1 MKNIFGYI
9 WSEIMKHLLS
19 MEDARDHVNE
29 ILDLAGKFK
38 RNEISGEPLAKKT
51 LAMIFEKASTRT
63 RISFEVGMYQLGGNA
78 LYLSTDD
85 LQIGRGEP
93 IEDTAKVMSR
103 YVDGIMIRAKE
114 HQDVLKLSKYSDIPV
129 INGLTN
135 LEHPCQA
142 FADLLTIYESKKSFD
157 VTLSYVG
164 DGNNVCNSLLF
175 ASAFVGMD
183 MNVVC
188 PPQYRPDPQIVEKAL
203 KYAEKSGSK
212 IKITDNLQEGIK
224 GTDVIYTDVWVSM
237 GDENEASR
245 RVSDLRDYQVNK
257 DILNLANEEAIV
269 MHCLPAIRGQEITEE
284 IINCDQSAI
293 WDQAENRLH
302 AQKAILYK
310 LLGE

>member
-1 MKNIFGYI
+1 
-9 WSEIMKHLLS
+9 MKHLLS
-19 MEDARDHVNE
+19 MEDAKDHVDE

-38 RNEISGEPLAKKT
+38 RNEIPGEPLAKKT
-51 LAMIFEKASTRT
+51 LAMVFQKASTRT

-78 LYLSTDD
+78 LYLSTND

-188 PPQYRPDPQIVEKAL
+188 PPQYRPDPRIVEKAL

-245 RVSDLRDYQVNK
+245 RISDLKGYQVNK

-269 MHCLPAIRGQEITEE
+269 MHCLPAIRDQEITEE
-284 IINCDQSAI
+284 IINCNQSAI

-310 LLGE
+310 LLGK

>member
-1 MKNIFGYI
+1 
-9 WSEIMKHLLS
+9 MKHLLS
-19 MEDARDHVNE
+19 MEDAKDHVDE

-38 RNEISGEPLAKKT
+38 RNEIPGEPLAKKT
-51 LAMIFEKASTRT
+51 LAMVFQKASTRT

-175 ASAFVGMD
+175 ASAFVGMN

-188 PPQYRPDPQIVEKAL
+188 PLQYSPDAEIVKKAL

-212 IKITDNLQEGIK
+212 IKITDDLEEGIK
-224 GTDVIYTDVWVSM
+224 GSDVIYTDVWVSM
-237 GDENEASR
+237 GDEDEASKR
-245 RVSDLRDYQVNK
+245 ISDLKGYQVNK
-257 DILNLANEEAIV
+257 DVLNLANEKAIV

-310 LLGE
+310 LLGK

>member
-1 MKNIFGYI
+1 
-9 WSEIMKHLLS
+9 MKHLLS
-19 MEDARDHVNE
+19 MEDAKDHVDE

-38 RNEISGEPLAKKT
+38 RNEIPGEPLAKKT

-188 PPQYRPDPQIVEKAL
+188 PPQYNPDPEIVKKAL
-203 KYAEKSGSK
+203 KYAENTGSK
-212 IKITDNLQEGIK
+212 IKITDDLEEGIK

-237 GDENEASR
+237 GDENEASKR
-245 RVSDLRDYQVNK
+245 ISDLKDYQVNR
-257 DILNLANEEAIV
+257 DILNLANEGAVV
-269 MHCLPAIRGQEITEE
+269 MHCLPAIRGQEITED

-310 LLGE
+310 LLSK

>member
-1 MKNIFGYI
+1 
-9 WSEIMKHLLS
+9 MKHLLS
-19 MEDARDHVNE
+19 MEDAKDHVDE

-38 RNEISGEPLAKKT
+38 KNEIPGEPLAKKT
-51 LAMIFEKASTRT
+51 LAMVFQKASTRT

-175 ASAFVGMD
+175 ASAFVGMN

-188 PPQYRPDPQIVEKAL
+188 PPQYRPDAEIVKKAL
-203 KYAEKSGSK
+203 KYAENSGSK
-212 IKITDNLQEGIK
+212 IKITDDLEEGIK

-237 GDENEASR
+237 GDEGEASKR
-245 RVSDLRDYQVNK
+245 ISDLKGYQVNK
-257 DILNLANEEAIV
+257 NILNLANEKAIV

-310 LLGE
+310 LLGK